1 MKYAVIQIR
10 IGGAE
15 LLICEKD
22 ESGAVSRVLR
32 ERRPF
37 ALISYV
43 QKKKL
48 TPRGIKKLTEVI
60 GEFKALCAEKGAEQ
74 IHAIALNSLKALKNT
89 EEMLAE
95 LKDKCGL
102 EFKPLSK
109 LTSAHCDMLAAAEF
123 AGKQGVLVIDS
134 GGGSTQL
141 VDMGAGADGGLFYM
155 GLGAMKL
162 SAKYIKNVL
171 PAENEAGTIGARI
184 KKKLDDKF
192 FERKFERAVLIGA
205 ASYSIAKIYAD
216 YFDEKLDDGFI
227 IGRKKLNDLL
237 DFLINNP
244 QKTTLIL
251 KNAPDRINTVIVN
264 ILIIKGILKR
274 LELDEAIIRDYGITD
289 GYMYGI
295 INNSLPAEPEEKEA
309 VKETAKPAKKTAK
322 PDAKKSPVNPEANKA
337 AAVKKAPAKP
347 AAGARTKATKQP
359 VTPKARATQTA
370 RAAKTQTAKKP
381 PAK

>member
-1 MKYAVIQIR
+1 M
-10 IGGAE
+10 
-15 LLICEKD
+15 
-22 ESGAVSRVLR
+22 
-32 ERRPF
+32 
-37 ALISYV
+37 
-43 QKKKL
+43 
-48 TPRGIKKLTEVI
+48 
-60 GEFKALCAEKGAEQ
+60 
-74 IHAIALNSLKALKNT
+74 
-89 EEMLAE
+89 
-95 LKDKCGL
+95 
-102 EFKPLSK
+102 
-109 LTSAHCDMLAAAEF
+109 
-123 AGKQGVLVIDS
+123 
-134 GGGSTQL
+134 
-141 VDMGAGADGGLFYM
+141 
-155 GLGAMKL
+155 
-162 SAKYIKNVL
+162 
-171 PAENEAGTIGARI
+171 
-184 KKKLDDKF
+184 
-192 FERKFERAVLIGA
+192 
-205 ASYSIAKIYAD
+205 
-216 YFDEKLDDGFI
+216 
-227 IGRKKLNDLL
+227 
-237 DFLINNP
+237 
-244 QKTTLIL
+244 IL